1 MIRSTDSLRFYS
13 SLSTGAIVGI
23 VVPAVVAVLAVVAA
37 LFYRFKFKSVEKA
50 YNQLYNIH
58 TDTTQQQT
66 DVPVAFSTSL
76 IGNNTAPASRVGVRN
91 VAPSAQSFGH
101 DLQPSHTGSPAPFPI
116 SSVSETDTRGIAVPS
131 DQSRVIYDFLCIL
144 LYSAN
149 ILLNSHPHAGV
160 LEKDSQRGRRC
171 PLASLQVKMKIMETV
186 ITPGVVPFPC
196 RTFRP
201 IIHKWLVLGDSG
213 QHHD

>member
-1 MIRSTDSLRFYS
+1 MPQSKSSRMIRSTNSLCFYS

-116 SSVSETDTRGIAVPS
+116 SSVSETSDTRGIAVPS

-144 LYSAN
+144 LYSADIFWTA
-149 ILLNSHPHAGV
+149 ILTQACS
-160 LEKDSQRGRRC
+160 KRT
-171 PLASLQVKMKIMETV
+171 AS
-186 ITPGVVPFPC
+186 GAVVVHW
-196 RTFRP
+196 RASKS
-201 IIHKWLVLGDSG
+201 KWK
-213 QHHD
+213 